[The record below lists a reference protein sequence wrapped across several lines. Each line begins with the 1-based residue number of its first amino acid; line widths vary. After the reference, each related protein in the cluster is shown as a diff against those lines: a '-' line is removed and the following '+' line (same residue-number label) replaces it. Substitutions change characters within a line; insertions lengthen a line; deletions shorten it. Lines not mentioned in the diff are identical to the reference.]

1 MDMVPAPE
9 VVTCVI
15 LVVAYVVY
23 ARGAGERPARNVVG
37 APQVEAKLP
46 AGVAGQSEPP
56 KPFWGSVDD
65 PSHDARVTSVHDDAA
80 EALPVPA
87 GHVVHA
93 EEPATAKVLTPHAMA
108 VVEAAGQ

>member
-1 MDMVPAPE
+1 MVPAPE

-15 LVVAYVVY
+15 LEVAYVVK
-23 ARGAGERPARNVVG
+23 ARGAGMRPARDVVG
-37 APQVEAKLP
+37 APQVEEKSPTGA
-46 AGVAGQSEPP
+46 AGQEEPP
-56 KPFWGSVDD
+56 KPFDGVVDV

-87 GHVVHA
+87 GHAVHA

-108 VVEAAGQ
+108 IVEAAGQ